1 MSAPE
6 QRLVELGIEL
16 PAPPRA
22 VGAYLPTQVVGDML
36 YTSGVLPVL
45 DGKLAYLGIVGAGL
59 SIAEGVAAARL
70 CALNLLALIRAETG
84 SLDRVERIVQISGF
98 VRSGEDFRQQ
108 PKVLNGA
115 SDLLIEILGER
126 GRHTRMALGTSELPL
141 GAAVEIS
148 AVVKLAGRPAAV
160 AAAAR

>member
-36 YTSGVLPVL
+36 YTSGVLPVR
-45 DGKLAYLGIVGAGL
+45 DGKLAYLGVVGAGL
-59 SIAEGVAAARL
+59 SIAEGAAAARL

-84 SLDRVERIVQISGF
+84 SLDSVERIVQVSGF

-115 SDLLIEILGER
+115 SDLLIDVLGDR

-160 AAAAR
+160 VAAAL

>member
-1 MSAPE
+1 MSAAE

-16 PAPPRA
+16 PSPPRA
-22 VGAYLPTQVVGDML
+22 VGSYLPTQVVGDML
-36 YTSGVLPVL
+36 YTSGVLPVR
-45 DGKLAYLGIVGAGL
+45 DGKLAYPGIVGAGL
-59 SIAEGVAAARL
+59 SIAEGAAAARL

-84 SLDRVERIVQISGF
+84 SLDSVERIVQMSGF

-115 SDLLIEILGER
+115 SDLLIEVLGER

-141 GAAVEIS
+141 GASVEIS
-148 AVVKLAGRPAAV
+148 AVVKLVGRPAAV
-160 AAAAR
+160 AVAAR